1 MKLNIPKAIKQCR
14 KLINQKGCC
23 YDGDC
28 EHCPGSEK
36 YNNGIVCTKNGWSRN
51 IDDETEDFFD
61 EYNYKNNRLQSAT
74 KWLLKYDY
82 QDNIYVEEL

>member
-1 MKLNIPKAIKQCR
+1 MKLNIPKAIEQCR

-36 YNNGIVCTKNGWSRN
+36 YNNGSFCHSNGWSGN
-51 IDDETEDFFD
+51 INDEDD
-61 EYNYKNNRLQSAT
+61 YKNNKFQSAIN
-74 KWLLKYDY
+74 WLKLHEYT
-82 QDNIYVEEL
+82 DNIYVEEL